1 MRSSSLI
8 ERVMTQHDARS
19 RNFQMSFGRFG
30 GFGAGVLAVLS
41 GIVVIALAV
50 LFSAL
55 FLGLL
60 VAIAIG
66 VAVRAWLSGRK
77 VERPGGQKVI
87 DAEYTVVETRAPPD
101 PRSKP

>member
-1 MRSSSLI
+1 MN
-8 ERVMTQHDARS
+8 QHDARS

-30 GFGAGVLAVLS
+30 GFGAGVVAVLTA
-41 GIVVIALAV
+41 IVVIVLAV
-50 LFSAL
+50 VFSAL
-55 FLGLL
+55 FLGLF

-77 VERPGGQKVI
+77 VERAGGHQVI
-87 DAEYTVVETRAPPD
+87 DAEYTVVETHDPQE